1 MNRRGKLIVSITGIF
16 IILLAL
22 VGLTYAYFLTRIRGN
37 ENDKSISVT
46 TANLELVY
54 GDGNNLVT
62 AGNIEPG
69 DPITPKTFRV
79 TNNGNATVEDFNIY
93 LEDVRNGLSRKTD
106 MIYTVTCENTT
117 VGAESSKCEDFEV
130 VENEKN
136 GTELVFPSVVSVI
149 AKDTLDPATETT
161 NAEQHTY
168 TITVTYKEM
177 NVDQSEDMNK
187 EVSAKVNIYD
197 SKTKFLASEIM
208 KNVKSATETKYV
220 EPSMLGIEENTTLPA
235 HSINLETEKILT
247 YTMDDYG
254 TSYYFRGN
262 VDDNYVNFAG
272 MCWKIVRIE
281 GDGSVKL
288 ILEDR
293 YAECNDRETEKTSEI
308 FTGNWSSHN
317 GDISSIE
324 DSPPGRDV
332 TFGYNDSNLRTDFI
346 NFVED
351 NGLANSS
358 KSFQTEFL
366 TDYLDKLKVD
376 EWCYDDTIIR
386 IDSDNE
392 YYGAYTRIIEN
403 KTPSLKCTGNKLTKF
418 IDNTDMYVGTLTAD
432 EMTFAGLYNSTNY
445 SNYLINNISK
455 DKLFWWSLT
464 PSNYSS
470 MIQADGIFLMSWDG
484 SLHDYFVCAN
494 TAYLRPVIT
503 LKSIV
508 TINKLENSIEN
519 EGSVNNPYVVE

>member
-1 MNRRGKLIVSITGIF
+1 
-16 IILLAL
+16 
-22 VGLTYAYFLTRIRGN
+22 
-37 ENDKSISVT
+37 
-46 TANLELVY
+46 
-54 GDGNNLVT
+54 
-62 AGNIEPG
+62 
-69 DPITPKTFRV
+69 
-79 TNNGNATVEDFNIY
+79 
-93 LEDVRNGLSRKTD
+93 
-106 MIYTVTCENTT
+106 
-117 VGAESSKCEDFEV
+117 
-130 VENEKN
+130 
-136 GTELVFPSVVSVI
+136 
-149 AKDTLDPATETT
+149 
-161 NAEQHTY
+161 
-168 TITVTYKEM
+168 
-177 NVDQSEDMNK
+177 
-187 EVSAKVNIYD
+187 
-197 SKTKFLASEIM
+197 
-208 KNVKSATETKYV
+208 
-220 EPSMLGIEENTTLPA
+220 
-235 HSINLETEKILT
+235 
-247 YTMDDYG
+247 
-254 TSYYFRGN
+254 
-262 VDDNYVNFAG
+262 
-272 MCWKIVRIE
+272 
-281 GDGSVKL
+281 
-288 ILEDR
+288 
-293 YAECNDRETEKTSEI
+293 
-308 FTGNWSSHN
+308 
-317 GDISSIE
+317 
-324 DSPPGRDV
+324 
-332 TFGYNDSNLRTDFI
+332 
-346 NFVED
+346 
-351 NGLANSS
+351 LANSS